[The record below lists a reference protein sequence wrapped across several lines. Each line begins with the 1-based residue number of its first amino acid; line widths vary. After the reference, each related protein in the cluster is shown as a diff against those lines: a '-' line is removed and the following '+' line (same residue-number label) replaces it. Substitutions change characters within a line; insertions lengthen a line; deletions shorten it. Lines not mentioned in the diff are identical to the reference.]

1 VITAAFDVH
10 YPVAGGAYAA
20 VVVGADERFAA
31 IVAEHVVFLPAVAAY
46 QPGSFFARELPALRA
61 ALAIAGNVDLLVID
75 GYVDLDP
82 HGRPGL
88 GAHLHTATGLPV
100 IGVAKTAFRTA
111 THARAVLRG
120 SSAKPLYVTVAGFDL
135 DGAVGMVRSMAG
147 SFRLPDAL
155 RRVDA
160 LARRE
165 QASTPSTPSTPST

>member
-1 VITAAFDVH
+1 VRTAAFDVH

-31 IVAEHVVFLPAVAAY
+31 IVGEHVVFLPTVAAY
-46 QPGSFFARELPALRA
+46 RPGAFFVRELPAIGA
-61 ALAIAGNVDLLVID
+61 ALAVAGDLDLLVID

-88 GAHLHTATGLPV
+88 GAHLHAATGLPV
-100 IGVAKTAFRTA
+100 IGVAKTSFRTA
-111 THARAVLRG
+111 THARPVLRG
-120 SSAKPLYVTVAGFDL
+120 SSSKPLYVTVAGFHLDL
-135 DGAVGMVRSMAG
+135 DEAARMVRSMAG

-165 QASTPSTPSTPST
+165 RATTVST